1 MFLVETPCRFEPIA
15 NNECPADP
23 DLKECTSHMMNGE
36 FCEADQRLP
45 DGNTNFDINN
55 CGNYDV
61 FKCIIGIYTVY
72 GIMINFVVLNGNVT
86 CTLYQKQYI
95 FLSYCKL

>member
-15 NNECPADP
+15 NKECPADP

-45 DGNTNFDINN
+45 DGNTNYNINN

-61 FKCIIGIYTVY
+61 FKCIIGTYTISCIITNLTY
-72 GIMINFVVLNGNVT
+72 
-86 CTLYQKQYI
+86 TLCQKQYYYSI
-95 FLSYCKL
+95 IL